1 MLCVLRV
8 FVVIKIFC
16 IYHEE
21 HEGYEEGIAG
31 KLLAD
36 VTIWYVEGSS
46 RIEIAT
52 VADARSQ

>member
-1 MLCVLRV
+1 VKSL
-8 FVVIKIFC
+8 F
-16 IYHEE
+16 YHEE

-52 VADARSQ
+52 VADVRSQ